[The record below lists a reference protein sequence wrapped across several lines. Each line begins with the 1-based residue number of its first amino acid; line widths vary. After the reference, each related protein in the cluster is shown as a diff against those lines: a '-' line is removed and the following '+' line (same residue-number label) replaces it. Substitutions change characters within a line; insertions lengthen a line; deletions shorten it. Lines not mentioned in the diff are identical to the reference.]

1 MPVTL
6 MNPVR
11 TVPPEILERS
21 ARALAAFRGQQASEQ
36 RRREEREWYELEG
49 QLQTEILRRFK
60 MVTAA
65 ELTFRRRDGHL
76 LCELWG
82 CLWWLTNRGQHQYGG
97 PRVVV
102 AVPLVSDEG
111 SELESAYYVAYLD
124 PDSRAPME
132 PLARFA
138 ALLEDARAMDP
149 ARGHCARSLDLALVA
164 VGGI

>member
-21 ARALAAFRGQQASEQ
+21 ARALAAFRGQQAREQ
-36 RRREEREWYELEG
+36 RQREEREWCELEG

-60 MVTAA
+60 MVRAA
-65 ELTFRRRDGHL
+65 DLTFTRRDGHL

-82 CLWWLTNRGQHQYGG
+82 CLWWLTNRGQHQFGG
-97 PRVVV
+97 PRLVV
-102 AVPLVSDEG
+102 AVPLVADDVVESDT
-111 SELESAYYVAYLD
+111 AYYVAYLD
-124 PDSRAPME
+124 PDSRAAME

-138 ALLEDARAMDP
+138 ALLEDARAGDP
-149 ARGHCARSLDLALVA
+149 ARGTCARSLDLALVA